1 MQLTAQE
8 ILRSLGL
15 EGKSPAAAIV
25 GLSRLELDDV
35 NMASVFKSFSG
46 DAIALPSTRVL
57 GTVVGYLVYDA
68 AKNIALDVEK
78 AIQRAEAMV
87 IRMPWAFSDAA
98 EQERQRLRD
107 EKIAKTAEKEAMK
120 AVKVAQ
126 VAESDDNGET
136 VQVKTHE
143 TVQVKA
149 DDAPKKRGRQ
159 KAAPGE
165 SNYDKVLAMYSN
177 ADEAGRDRKV
187 LLPRIIKEL
196 GMSDSSATVYWY
208 KAKKEVDAALAA
220 GMVA

>member
-35 NMASVFKSFSG
+35 HMASVFKSFSG

-57 GTVVGYLVYDA
+57 GTVIGYLVYDA

-107 EKIAKTAEKEAMK
+107 EKIAKTAEKEAVK
-120 AVKVAQ
+120 AVKAAQ
-126 VAESDDNGET
+126 VAESNDDG
-136 VQVKTHE
+136 E

>member
-8 ILRSLGL
+8 ILVTLGL
-15 EGKSPAAAIV
+15 DGKSPAAAIV
-25 GLSRLELDDV
+25 GFSRLELDDFR
-35 NMASVFKSFSG
+35 MATVFKSFAG
-46 DAIALPSTRVL
+46 DTVALPSTRVL

-87 IRMPWAFSDAA
+87 VRMPWAFSDAA

-107 EKIAKTAEKEAMK
+107 EKLAQNAEKVAKQEAK
-120 AVKVAQ
+120 AIVV
-126 VAESDDNGET
+126 VNSGTGEVETRHVPVESD
-136 VQVKTHE
+136 
-143 TVQVKA
+143 
-149 DDAPKKRGRQ
+149 APRKRGRQ

-165 SNYDKVLAMYSN
+165 SNYDKVLAMYRS

-187 LLPRIIKEL
+187 LLPRIINDL

-208 KAKKEVDAALAA
+208 KAKKEVDAETACGMLA
-220 GMVA
+220 